1 MRFVIRADAYKM
13 SGAGH
18 VMRSSVIA
26 EELIDR
32 GYEVYFVGNLD
43 EIPWVREYI
52 SNLGFKGIYKP
63 DGQFASNS
71 ITDTLIL
78 DSYEISITDLFI
90 QPENWRKILVLVD
103 DATPSYVGN
112 IYLHTGAET
121 SWRKPDLLTSSIFLV
136 GLEYLLI
143 RKSLRK
149 LKSVDI
155 QNKNQR
161 MQILISAGGSDPF
174 GFSENLVKI
183 LSRSTSNFQA
193 HVLAPV
199 FKLPVDDSRFKL
211 IKLGKEYE
219 DLLGVIDLVF
229 TTAGTS
235 SWEYLFLGIP
245 TAVACVASNQE
256 TNYQYLVNN
265 SLAVDIGKIDAEGT
279 WDLNTLI
286 LSEISYKMISKARSG
301 ESNVLRLDSLGYL
314 RIIDILLR
322 NFATK

>member
-1 MRFVIRADAYKM
+1 MRFIIRADAYRM

-26 EELIDR
+26 EELVDR
-32 GYEVYFVGNLD
+32 GHEVYFVGNLD

-52 SNLGFKGIYKP
+52 SDLGFKGIYTP
-63 DGQFASNS
+63 NDHFSTNY

-78 DSYEISITDLFI
+78 DSYEISITDPFI
-90 QPENWRKILVLVD
+90 QPKNWRKILVLVD
-103 DATPSYVGN
+103 DTTPSYGGD

-121 SWRKPDLLTSSIFLV
+121 SWRKPDFLSSSIFLV
-136 GLEYLLI
+136 GLEYMLI

-174 GFSENLVKI
+174 RFSENLVKI

-199 FKLPVDDSRFKL
+199 FKLPVEDSRFEL

-245 TAVACVASNQE
+245 TAVACAASNQE

-265 SLAVDIGKIDAEGT
+265 SLAVDIGK
-279 WDLNTLI
+279 
-286 LSEISYKMISKARSG
+286 
-301 ESNVLRLDSLGYL
+301 LDSQKNWKINTSIFSNISVQNIFGFELDASKIENFGLTGYQKVVE
-314 RIIDILLR
+314 ILL
-322 NFATK
+322 KV

>member
-1 MRFVIRADAYKM
+1 MRFVIRADAYRM

-32 GYEVYFVGNLD
+32 GHEVYFVGNLD
-43 EIPWVREYI
+43 EIPWVGEYI
-52 SNLGFKGIYKP
+52 SKLGFKTIYKP
-63 DGQFASNS
+63 SDQFVINQR
-71 ITDTLIL
+71 TDTLIL
-78 DSYEISITDLFI
+78 DSYEISINDSFI
-90 QPENWRKILVLVD
+90 QPKNWRNILVLVD
-103 DATPSYVGN
+103 DATPSYAGN
-112 IYLHTGAET
+112 IYIHTGAET
-121 SWRKPDLLTSSIFLV
+121 SWRKPDSLSSSIFLV

-149 LKSVDI
+149 LKGMDI

-183 LSRSTSNFQA
+183 LSESTSIFHA
-193 HVLAPV
+193 YVLAPD
-199 FKLPVDDSRFKL
+199 FELPIEDSRFQL
-211 IKLGKEYE
+211 IRLGEKYE
-219 DLLGVIDLVF
+219 SLLSVIDLVF

-245 TAVACVASNQE
+245 TAVGCAAKNQQ

-265 SLAVDIGKIDAEGT
+265 SLAIDIGMLDSRNNWNINKSILSDISIYAIYESK
-279 WDLNTLI
+279 LNT
-286 LSEISYKMISKARSG
+286 
-301 ESNVLRLDSLGYL
+301 SNAENLGLTGYQKVTE
-314 RIIDILLR
+314 ILL
-322 NFATK
+322 KD